1 MLTSTKGV
9 GFTPGAPTGHSA
21 AGPTVTPTVYIVDD
35 DPGARDS
42 VQALV
47 VTMGYRVASYGS
59 AEDFLADYQLDQPG
73 CLITDNRMQGM
84 SGLELQQELRNRG
97 SSLPV
102 IVITAYADTPLTVE
116 AMRKGAITLLDKP
129 CREQQLWE
137 SIREA
142 LGLDRRLREARQAQV
157 DRAGRFESLTEAE
170 RQVMELMIEGDP
182 NKVIANKLE
191 VSVRTVEARRHNVFL
206 KTGTESLAE
215 LVRLYM
221 DYRRDLDEA

>member
-1 MLTSTKGV
+1 
-9 GFTPGAPTGHSA
+9 
-21 AGPTVTPTVYIVDD
+21 
-35 DPGARDS
+35 
-42 VQALV
+42 
-47 VTMGYRVASYGS
+47 
-59 AEDFLADYQLDQPG
+59 
-73 CLITDNRMQGM
+73 MQGM